1 MRVLQRQGGHAPC
14 SSAPR
19 QEQRGRPRSDA
30 KMWRNRVE
38 NKIVQSSLHS
48 YSSENLTNRD
58 IVMFRAAR
66 QPQRMASR
74 YARTTLHAIGHRRAH
89 TPLSFRATR
98 SACHTSSPTANEHA
112 PSSRSRSVT
121 LASLQG
127 RGILNM
133 SPAPS
138 FGATTA
144 AGSPPRKAVGQPMAP
159 PRSVRQVA
167 APPVPRGG
175 GTRARAR
182 ARARFR
188 AACCRACATGA
199 RGACPR
205 AARGPRTAVGASRT
219 AR

>member
-1 MRVLQRQGGHAPC
+1 
-14 SSAPR
+14 
-19 QEQRGRPRSDA
+19 
-30 KMWRNRVE
+30 MWRNRVE
-38 NKIVQSSLHS
+38 NKIVQFTTLIQQRKP
-48 YSSENLTNRD
+48 YQPRYRD
-58 IVMFRAAR
+58 VPRRAPAAAHGITLRAYYPPRDRTPTRAR
-66 QPQRMASR
+66 QL
-74 YARTTLHAIGHRRAH
+74 Y
-89 TPLSFRATR
+89 FRATR